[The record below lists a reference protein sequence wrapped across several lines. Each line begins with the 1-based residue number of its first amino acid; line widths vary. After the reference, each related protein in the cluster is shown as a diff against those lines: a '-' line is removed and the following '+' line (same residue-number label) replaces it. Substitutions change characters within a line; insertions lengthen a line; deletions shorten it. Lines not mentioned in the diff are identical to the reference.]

1 MSYIK
6 LNFNQKLFESFLYNI
21 ISSRLVRWGVVLY
34 VIWVSNLSEGTSREL
49 IPDRVFDDGRRV
61 ILLTTNDHLEYLAKA
76 PQILGYGTFRIT
88 LAQDSRHSLWVI
100 LNVPFETPLWG
111 RGSFQRKWLIMFQ
124 NTGSMEVF
132 LQPPGA
138 CISTVGRWPTI
149 TARDTILDLG
159 TTRNSENIQMSTD
172 LWMRSSINYPNLS
185 TMLSWP
191 TLEIQTLKRDQI
203 PSLPLLRR

>member
-1 MSYIK
+1 MSSEEK
-6 LNFNQKLFESFLYNI
+6 RTDSGNNEGAENWPAL
-21 ISSRLVRWGVVLY
+21 
-34 VIWVSNLSEGTSREL
+34 VSNLSEGTSREL

-76 PQILGYGTFRIT
+76 PQILGDGT
-88 LAQDSRHSLWVI
+88 LAQDSRHSSWAI

-132 LQPPGA
+132 LQPPGT

-159 TTRNSENIQMSTD
+159 TTRKSENIQMSTD
-172 LWMRSSINYPNLS
+172 LWIRSSINYPNLS

-191 TLEIQTLKRDQI
+191 TMDIQTLKRDQI
-203 PSLPLLRR
+203 PSLPLLWR